1 MRTVIAVLLL
11 VWGVP
16 ALAMSLALAKV
27 ERAGEGESEQQV
39 CDRALQMMTE
49 ELHASLLSVIAAT
62 DDYQTRMQAYKEQDR
77 SESLLRDA
85 YLSQLQEE
93 KPTLQG
99 RRWSGSRCTLRARY
113 EADID
118 VLARRVPIPEKSQTN
133 RPQHQDEPPPG
144 IDPKTW
150 ELFSSSRDRS
160 ALAQTFSTVSVLRMQ
175 ISEYYLSSGSWPG
188 SLNDM
193 GIAPEQVV
201 DQRIKRAY
209 MLREGML
216 KLELGGRLEGH
227 ELTTWPVE
235 GGVRGL
241 EWQCS
246 TTVNMGPNGF
256 CEQAE

>member
-11 VWGVP
+11 VWGAP

-99 RRWSGSRCTLRARY
+99 VAGAVRVARCGPAMRRILMPWPDECRFPRSRRQTVRSTRTSRHR
-113 EADID
+113 
-118 VLARRVPIPEKSQTN
+118 VSTRR
-133 RPQHQDEPPPG
+133 
-144 IDPKTW
+144 
-150 ELFSSSRDRS
+150 
-160 ALAQTFSTVSVLRMQ
+160 
-175 ISEYYLSSGSWPG
+175 PG
-188 SLNDM
+188 SCS
-193 GIAPEQVV
+193 VV
-201 DQRIKRAY
+201 AVTDPPWRRHSA
-209 MLREGML
+209 RCRCCEC
-216 KLELGGRLEGH
+216 RS
-227 ELTTWPVE
+227 V
-235 GGVRGL
+235 
-241 EWQCS
+241 S
-246 TTVNMGPNGF
+246 TTCPVAPGR
-256 CEQAE
+256 AA

>member
-11 VWGVP
+11 VWGAPVI
-16 ALAMSLALAKV
+16 AVSLALAKV

-49 ELHASLLSVIAAT
+49 ELHVSLLSVIAAT
-62 DDYQTRMQAYKEQDR
+62 DDYQKRKLAYKQQDR
-77 SESLLRDA
+77 SEFLLRDA

-93 KPTLQG
+93 KPSLQG

-118 VLARRVPIPEKSQTN
+118 ALARRVPIPEKSQASG
-133 RPQHQDEPPPG
+133 PQHKEEPPPG
-144 IDPKTW
+144 IDRKTW
-150 ELFSSSRDRS
+150 QLFSTSRDRAS
-160 ALAQTFSTVSVLRMQ
+160 LSQAFSTVSVLRMR
-175 ISEYYLSSGSWPG
+175 ISEYYLSSGKWPG

-193 GIAPEQVV
+193 EIAPEQVV

-216 KLELGGRLEGH
+216 KLELAGRLEGH

>member
-11 VWGVP
+11 VWGAP

-49 ELHASLLSVIAAT
+49 ELHASQLSVIAAT

-118 VLARRVPIPEKSQTN
+118 ALARRVPIPEKSQTN
-133 RPQHQDEPPPG
+133 RPQH
-144 IDPKTW
+144 
-150 ELFSSSRDRS
+150 
-160 ALAQTFSTVSVLRMQ
+160 
-175 ISEYYLSSGSWPG
+175 LS
-188 SLNDM
+188 L
-193 GIAPEQVV
+193 IH
-201 DQRIKRAY
+201 I
-209 MLREGML
+209 
-216 KLELGGRLEGH
+216 
-227 ELTTWPVE
+227 
-235 GGVRGL
+235 
-241 EWQCS
+241 
-246 TTVNMGPNGF
+246 
-256 CEQAE
+256 